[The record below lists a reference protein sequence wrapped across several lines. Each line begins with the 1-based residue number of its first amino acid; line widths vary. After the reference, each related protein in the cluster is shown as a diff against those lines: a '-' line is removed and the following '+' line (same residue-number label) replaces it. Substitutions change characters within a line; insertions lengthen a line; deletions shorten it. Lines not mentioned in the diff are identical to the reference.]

1 MPTATASV
9 YGRDHIHT
17 APRTT
22 RSCFPPRKLKSNI
35 PLICTSRADNAFYY
49 SIFYFRFISL
59 LMQLHSSNASR
70 IIFQTVISCFYWFLC
85 VSEMETRNKMVSVA
99 VDLLNLLVFYV
110 HHIFLVLF
118 IYSFNFRCCLICS
131 YSYQFLNLLYNS
143 LKFM

>member
-99 VDLLNLLVFYV
+99 VDLLNLLFFLDI
-110 HHIFLVLF
+110 IFFLYYLSIHLIFVAVLF
-118 IYSFNFRCCLICS
+118 VLICT
-131 YSYQFLNLLYNS
+131 NS
-143 LKFM
+143 